1 MVDFTTRFG
10 RHVSRRL
17 RQEKVIW
24 LTTVDSNNAPQPR
37 PVWFHWD
44 GETILIFSEQGKA
57 KLRHIAANPNVS
69 LNFNT
74 DEDGGDVVVIL
85 GEAKI
90 LGSSPPENRIK
101 TYLRKYREGIRSLN
115 MTIEEFAQT
124 YSVPILITPRAIRG
138 FS

>member
-1 MVDFTTRFG
+1 
-10 RHVSRRL
+10 
-17 RQEKVIW
+17 
-24 LTTVDSNNAPQPR
+24 
-37 PVWFHWD
+37 
-44 GETILIFSEQGKA
+44 
-57 KLRHIAANPNVS
+57 
-69 LNFNT
+69 
-74 DEDGGDVVVIL
+74 L

-138 FS
+138 FL